1 MEGNIHE
8 VQLTSDV
15 QQSGKTL
22 VTCSHPKKD
31 HRANSRKKS
40 RNRNYK
46 RIRPKKSE
54 SSITRQSLDPI
65 SQSDDL

>member
-8 VQLTSDV
+8 VQLISDV

-31 HRANSRKKS
+31 HRANSRKKQKS
-40 RNRNYK
+40 K
-46 RIRPKKSE
+46 LKKSE
-54 SSITRQSLDPI
+54 SSITRPSLDPI

>member
-1 MEGNIHE
+1 MINKGRIEICFTMTVYGRNIHE

-31 HRANSRKKS
+31 HRANSRKKQ
-40 RNRNYK
+40 
-46 RIRPKKSE
+46 KSKLQE
-54 SSITRQSLDPI
+54 NQTKEI
-65 SQSDDL
+65 